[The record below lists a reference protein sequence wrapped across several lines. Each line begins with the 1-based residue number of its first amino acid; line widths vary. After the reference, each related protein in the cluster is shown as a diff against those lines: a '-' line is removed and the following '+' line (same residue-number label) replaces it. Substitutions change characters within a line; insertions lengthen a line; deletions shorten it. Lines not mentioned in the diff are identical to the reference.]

1 MPRTLSPAL
10 ASAQASALTSALAF
24 ALASALAAFALA
36 AFSPGLLN
44 DGDTYWHIRAGEW
57 MAGQGAVLRGDIFSY
72 TVAGAPWHTQEWLA
86 EILMALAWRSG
97 WAGIHLLFAAC
108 AGVTAGVVGFFVRR
122 RVELVPALLTV
133 VLGLGCIAGSL
144 LARPHTLS
152 LPLLAIWTAGLA
164 AAREKNKAPSWWL
177 VAVMPLWANLHGSFA
192 FGLALA
198 GALAAEA
205 VIESDARKKAAL
217 GWGLFLLAA
226 TLSAMITP
234 FGIQTLLFPLK
245 LSAMQSLGH
254 IGEWQ
259 ASDFSHLTPFAL
271 ALLLALFVLG
281 SGKMKIP
288 PYRLLLLI
296 GLVWLALAHARHQML
311 LGVTAPILL
320 SPALARNWPAESR
333 THPPL
338 FAALVPALAALAL
351 VAMVAARL
359 MVPVARGDDPISP
372 VSALAHVPHFVRE
385 TPVLNGYGFGGYLIW
400 NGVKVFID
408 SRADLYGD
416 HFLQNYADITS
427 PDKDALA
434 ATLALHHVRW
444 TIFPREA
451 PVVKLLDATPGWR
464 RFYSDKLATVHVR
477 EDMHP

>member
-1 MPRTLSPAL
+1 MPRALSPAL
-10 ASAQASALTSALAF
+10 TF
-24 ALASALAAFALA
+24 AVVAALAAFALA
-36 AFSPGLLN
+36 AFAPGLLN

-57 MAGQGAVLRGDIFSY
+57 MVAHGTVLRGDIFSY

-86 EILMALAWRSG
+86 EILMALAWRGG

-108 AGVTAGVVGFFVRR
+108 AGVTAGVVGFFVRK
-122 RVELVPALLTV
+122 RVDLVPALLTV
-133 VLGLGCIAGSL
+133 VLGLCCITGSL
-144 LARPHTLS
+144 LARPHMLT
-152 LPLLAIWTAGLA
+152 LPLLAIWTAALV
-164 AAREKNKAPSWWL
+164 AAREQDRAPSWWL
-177 VAVMPLWANLHGSFA
+177 VVVMPLWANLHGSFA

-198 GALAAEA
+198 GALAVEA
-205 VIESDARKKAAL
+205 VIESGERKKTLL

-226 TLSAMITP
+226 ALSATITP
-234 FGIQTLLFPLK
+234 FGVQTLLFPFK

-259 ASDFSHLTPFAL
+259 PSDFSHLSPFAL
-271 ALLLALFVLG
+271 ALLTSLFVLG
-281 SGKMKIP
+281 SGKVKIP
-288 PYRLLLLI
+288 PFRLLLLT

-320 SPALARNWPAESR
+320 GPVLARSWPAERR

-338 FAALVPALAALAL
+338 FAALAALVL

-359 MVPVARGDDPISP
+359 IVPAAHSGDPGSP
-372 VSALAHVPHFVRE
+372 VSALAHVPRVVRE
-385 TPVLNGYGFGGYLIW
+385 TPVLNDYGFGGYLIW

-416 HFLQNYADITS
+416 IFVQNYADIAS

-444 TIFPREA
+444 TIFPRGA
-451 PVVKLLDATPGWR
+451 PVVKLLDTTPGWR
-464 RFYSDKLATVHVR
+464 RLYSDKLATVHVR
-477 EDMHP
+477 EDVHP